1 MNECCNSFSVDA
13 IKMISKEFPIIG
25 IQVMVIFVNLKVAPY
40 GYSLF
45 IWRALVSTIHGN
57 FRTTLNRTTLNR
69 TTLNRTSL
77 KSIEMNF

>member
-13 IKMISKEFPIIG
+13 IKIISKEFPIIG

-57 FRTTLNRTTLNR
+57 FRITLNRA
-69 TTLNRTSL
+69 SL